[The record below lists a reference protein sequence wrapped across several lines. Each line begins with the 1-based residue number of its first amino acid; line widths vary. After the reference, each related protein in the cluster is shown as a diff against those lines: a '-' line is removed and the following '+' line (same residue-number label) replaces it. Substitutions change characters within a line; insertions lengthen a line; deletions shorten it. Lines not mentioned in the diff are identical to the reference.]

1 MCNVELEYVQLRK
14 SGLFFVFSKLLWKVS
29 KNLVQV
35 AMLVYINMAL
45 VGNIVTYH
53 RFFCFDT
60 VGKD

>member
-14 SGLFFVFSKLLWKVS
+14 SAFFFVFSKLLWKVS

-45 VGNIVTYH
+45 VGNIVITD
-53 RFFCFDT
+53 FF
-60 VGKD
+60 VLIL

>member
-14 SGLFFVFSKLLWKVS
+14 SALFFVFSKFLWKVS

-45 VGNIVTYH
+45 VGNIVISD
-53 RFFCFDT
+53 FF
-60 VGKD
+60 VLIL